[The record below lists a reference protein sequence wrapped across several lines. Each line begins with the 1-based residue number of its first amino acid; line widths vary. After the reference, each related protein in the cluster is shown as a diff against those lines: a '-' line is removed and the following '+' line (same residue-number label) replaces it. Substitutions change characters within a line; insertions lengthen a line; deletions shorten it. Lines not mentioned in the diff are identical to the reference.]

1 MPEERIINSVQ
12 SVAEFKIKMNGE
24 ALPRTVEILGVH
36 VSKIINKISM
46 ARLVVMDGS
55 TSDSDFPLSN
65 GELFVPGNE
74 VEITAGTPDS
84 QLTIFNGLVTKQS
97 LSIRNARAPQLV
109 VECKHKSV
117 KATIVK
123 RSKCYHD
130 STDDAAIT
138 EALQASGLAGGDLD
152 MEATVITHKE
162 LVQYNCTDWD
172 FAVMRAETNG
182 KMVLTNDE
190 KVVMK
195 KPDFT
200 AAAALSLLFG
210 ATILELD
217 AEMDSRSQY
226 KTVKAKAWDMAGQAI
241 AESEAAEPVVSQQG
255 DIDGST
261 LSDVT
266 AQEEYLLQHSG
277 SLPED
282 ELKLWADAQLLK
294 SRLAKIRGRVK
305 FEGIATV
312 NAGDMLD
319 LNGIGNR
326 FNGTAF
332 VSGVRHDYNLSEG
345 WKTQAQFGNTPDW
358 FADTM
363 PVNTTKAGGLLAGTV
378 GLHIGVVTDNEDPAG
393 EFRVRVRF
401 PYIQADDDG
410 VWARISLTD
419 AGDARGMFFRPEVGD
434 EVVAGFLYDDPRQPV
449 ILGMLHSSAKASP
462 LSPSNDNHK
471 KGYTSREKMVL
482 LFDDE
487 KKEITIETPGGNKVK
502 ISDDAKGISMQD
514 MNGNKLE
521 MNDQGITISSPMKI
535 EITAGTDL
543 KLAAANL
550 SAAANAG
557 LSLSGSGSSKIES
570 SGTLE
575 LKGTL
580 VKIN

>member
-12 SVAEFKIKMNGE
+12 STAEFKIKMNGE
-24 ALPRTVEILGVH
+24 ALPRTIEILGVH

-46 ARLVVMDGS
+46 AKLVVLDGS
-55 TSDSDFPLSN
+55 AAESDFPMSN
-65 GELFVPGNE
+65 GDLFVPGNL
-74 VEITAGTPDS
+74 VEISAGPPDN
-84 QLTIFNGLVTKQS
+84 QVTVFNGIVTRQS
-97 LSIRNARAPQLV
+97 LSIRNSRAPHLV
-109 VECKHKSV
+109 VECKHAAVKSS
-117 KATIVK
+117 IVK
-123 RSKCYHD
+123 RSRCYHD
-130 STDDAAIT
+130 STDDAAIS
-138 EALQASGLAGGDLD
+138 EAFQASGLSAADLD
-152 MEATVITHKE
+152 LETTSITHKE

-172 FAVMRAETNG
+172 FAVMRAENNS
-182 KMVLTNDE
+182 KMLLTNDE
-190 KVVMK
+190 KLVMK
-195 KPDFT
+195 KPDFS
-200 AAAALSLLFG
+200 AASALSLLFG

-241 AESEAAEPVVSQQG
+241 VESSATEPELAEQG
-255 DIDGST
+255 DITGTT

-266 AQEEYLLQHSG
+266 AQEEFLLQHSG
-277 SLPED
+277 ALAED
-282 ELKLWADAQLLK
+282 ELKMWADAQLFK
-294 SRLAKIRGRVK
+294 SRLARIRGRVK
-305 FEGIATV
+305 FEGIATI

-319 LNGIGNR
+319 LRGIGNR
-326 FNGTAF
+326 FNGNAF
-332 VSGVRHDYNLSEG
+332 VSGVRHDYSAAEG

-363 PVNTTKAGGLLAGTV
+363 PVNTSKAGGLLAGTV
-378 GLHIGVVTDNEDPAG
+378 GLHTGVVTDNEDPAG

-401 PYIQADDDG
+401 PFINADDDG
-410 VWARISLTD
+410 VWARIALTD
-419 AGDARGMFFRPEVGD
+419 AGDGRGMFFRPEVGD
-434 EVVAGFLYDDPRQPV
+434 EVIAGFLYDDPRQPV

-462 LSPSNDNHK
+462 LSPSNDNHQ
-471 KGYTSREKMVL
+471 KGYTSREKMLL
-482 LFDDE
+482 LFDDD

-502 ISDDAKGISMQD
+502 ISDDAKGISLQD

-550 SAAANAG
+550 SVAANAA

-570 SGTLE
+570 SGMLE
-575 LKGTL
+575 IKGSL